1 MSKIEDEYEKKH
13 LKRLRSFNT
22 RIEQLYSDAISKVAQ
37 AAAGNTLPPDG
48 FSISK
53 FPLLN
58 YRVNQVVGE
67 LRSNVEIIL
76 KNGIADAWSL
86 SNQKN
91 DAIVDRRITKRLK
104 ELPESVKFYD
114 ANAGALK
121 AFQERKVKGLN
132 LSDRVWNLVKSYRT
146 ELEAGLALGISEGKS
161 ATAMSRDLRQYLKDP
176 DKLFRRV
183 RDKNGVLQLS
193 KNAANY
199 HPGQGV
205 YRSSFKNVLR
215 LTRTETNLSY
225 RSSDHLRWKS
235 LPFVV
240 GQEIKLSL
248 AHPEYDICDV
258 CAGRYPKGFV
268 FTGWH
273 PQCICYKV
281 AIMMTDAEYEKYEDA
296 LLEGKTPRVRSVNSI
311 TDVPE
316 GFKNFVSQ
324 NKSRIEGW
332 KSTPYWVK
340 ENFKN
345 GDIKQDFNFKVKKEK
360 IIPTGD
366 YSLNDQTIARLKDSG
381 VTFDNPKRSATNFNN
396 NLKGFDLQELYEEL
410 DEIGKDFDV
419 EWRLK
424 KITSL
429 EGDIVGT
436 RSVGYHKNGGE
447 VVIDRRF
454 REVDG
459 KTEVYHALF
468 TMPRTLQGGGMSKKV
483 LAAYYKQYKKAGIH
497 KIKVTAN
504 IDIGGYAWAK
514 YGFSTP
520 DQYGLLKEL
529 QRKKALVTNRQWRY
543 VTKMVTQHF
552 QSNPDKP
559 FPMYKIANLGKIN
572 GTDYGKKLLLGTF
585 WPGVLDLSNK
595 KLKKVFETYLYG
607 KTK

>member
-1 MSKIEDEYEKKH
+1 MSKIEDEYEKRH
-13 LKRLRSFNT
+13 LKRLQSFNT
-22 RIEQLYSDAISKVAQ
+22 RLEKIYTDAISKITQ
-37 AAAGNTLPPDG
+37 AAAGNALPPDG

-58 YRVNQVVGE
+58 QRVNQVVAE
-67 LRSNVEIIL
+67 LKSNVEITL
-76 KNGIADAWSL
+76 VNGVHDAWEL

-91 DAIVDRRITKRLK
+91 NAIVDRRITKRVK
-104 ELPESVKFYD
+104 ELPLATKFYD
-114 ANAGALK
+114 VNAGALK

-132 LSDRVWNLVKSYRT
+132 LSDRVWNNVKNYRT
-146 ELEAGLALGISEGKS
+146 ELEAGLALGISEGQS
-161 ATAMSRDLRQYLKDP
+161 ASAMTRDLKQYLKDP

-193 KNAANY
+193 NNAANY

-281 AIMMTDAEYEKYEDA
+281 VIMMTDAEYEKYEDA
-296 LLEGKTPRVRSVNSI
+296 LLEGKTPRVRSVNAV

-324 NKSRIEGW
+324 NKSRIESW

-340 ENFKN
+340 DNFKN
-345 GDIKQDFNFKVKKEK
+345 GDIKRDFNFKVKKEK

-366 YSLNDQTIARLKDSG
+366 YSLNDQTITKLKESG
-381 VTFDNPKRSATNFNN
+381 VTFDNPRRAATNFNN
-396 NLKGFDLQELYEEL
+396 NLKGFDLQELYEDLE
-410 DEIGKDFDV
+410 EIGKEFEV
-419 EWRLK
+419 EWKLK
-424 KITSL
+424 KIMSL
-429 EGDIVGT
+429 EGDVIGT

-459 KTEVYHALF
+459 KTEVCHALF
-468 TMPRTLQGGGMSKKV
+468 TIPRTLQGGGMSKKV
-483 LAAYYKQYKKAGIH
+483 LSAYYKQYRKAGIQ

-504 IDIGGYAWAK
+504 IDVGGYAWAR
-514 YGFSTP
+514 YGFSATEHY
-520 DQYGLLKEL
+520 DLLQTL
-529 QRKKALVTNRQWRY
+529 RGKKHLVTNRQY
-543 VTKMVTQHF
+543 KYAVKMVNNHF
-552 QSNPDKP
+552 IANPDKP
-559 FPMYKIANLGKIN
+559 FPMYKIANLGKTN
-572 GTDYGKKLLLGTF
+572 GTDYGKKLLLGTY

-595 KLKKVFETYLYG
+595 KFRKIFEDYLYG
-607 KTK
+607 KKK